1 MNTID
6 DDCATKKKKLRDEI
20 ESLKREVSVLSLDNA
35 ELNETVQS
43 IMSDPEIITFEN
55 GKFTDDVRACIYE
68 LLSLNGGVKKI
79 APIVRCVLKNIAHKS
94 VQRLPSYGWTCQMIL
109 ETLTVAQA
117 QLGDGLAD
125 ASDFATI
132 QTDGTTKYGVKY
144 ATYDI
149 KVESL
154 TYSLGLRHVF
164 SGSSRDTLETFKEI
178 LSDIDSVFL
187 SLGREAVSKI
197 KNTMSYSH
205 TAEKLFNEML
215 HDYRSEI
222 LPDVIV
228 NWEELSGDEK
238 ENVTRMNNFF
248 CGLHYLV
255 GLAECTEEVIKI
267 WEASV
272 TESTETFGSSGTQR
286 LIRTACKALH
296 HRGSQQCGSSSL
308 FRSYLKQ
315 QGIFKIPLA
324 QFIGNRFNILFY
336 DAAGIYY

>member
-1 MNTID
+1 MQVI
-6 DDCATKKKKLRDEI
+6 LLLFRPMEP
-20 ESLKREVSVLSLDNA
+20 
-35 ELNETVQS
+35 LN
-43 IMSDPEIITFEN
+43 M
-55 GKFTDDVRACIYE
+55 
-68 LLSLNGGVKKI
+68 
-79 APIVRCVLKNIAHKS
+79 
-94 VQRLPSYGWTCQMIL
+94 
-109 ETLTVAQA
+109 
-117 QLGDGLAD
+117 
-125 ASDFATI
+125 
-132 QTDGTTKYGVKY
+132 VKY

-187 SLGREAVSKI
+187 SLGREAVSSKIVSKI
-197 KNTMSYSH
+197 KNTMSDRH

-238 ENVTRMNNFF
+238 ENMTRMNNFF

-267 WEASV
+267 ASV

-286 LIRTACKALH
+286 LIRTACKALR
-296 HRGSQQCGSSSL
+296 HRGSQQCGSSS
-308 FRSYLKQ
+308 SYLKQ

-336 DAAGIYY
+336 DAAGIYYLKGHIIQFIESIHGTQANRLLQSVLKDTKNSLYIRM